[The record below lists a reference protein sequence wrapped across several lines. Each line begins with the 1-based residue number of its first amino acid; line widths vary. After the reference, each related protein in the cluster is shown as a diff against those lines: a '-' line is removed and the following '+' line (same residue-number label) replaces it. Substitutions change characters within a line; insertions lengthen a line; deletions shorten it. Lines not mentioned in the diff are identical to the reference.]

1 MLWRMEV
8 NGDWRCLSPLKASG
22 LDLVFTP
29 PCSALSKADY
39 SLIIDCLSPKSAV
52 SFPLAWPV
60 LLPGGTWFGVFWS
73 PCNVPTDQPDQLSAG
88 YFDSLVSAGRSFSPS
103 SPLMHGNKDL
113 PNLSQ
118 FLMEHTGVL
127 PSSTAS
133 CKPPVA
139 LLGTDVEVRR
149 GVSQP
154 PSGDVGS
161 QLESGG
167 FAGVCAVWALH
178 VSCDRFPVPL
188 MWAPGSQVL
197 CLTGGNE
204 GAEVRWNSV
213 PVSCNDT
220 SGLCFIF
227 IRHPPTHAGSQVL
240 GECTQQSQNEKI
252 KTSKDNTAPFLI
264 LFMASLNHFIMEN
277 INIAYYY

>member
-1 MLWRMEV
+1 MSQVQRSTLGQYSPHVVLWRMEV

-73 PCNVPTDQPDQLSAG
+73 PCNVPTDRPGQLSAG

-118 FLMEHTGVL
+118 FLMEHTGGCTAIFHGL
-127 PSSTAS
+127 LQTTCSSPGHWCGSTSRCEPATEW
-133 CKPPVA
+133 
-139 LLGTDVEVRR
+139 GR
-149 GVSQP
+149 GVPAGVRGVCWCLCCVGFARVLRPLSCP
-154 PSGDVGS
+154 LDVS
-161 QLESGG
+161 AG
-167 FAGVCAVWALH
+167 FAG
-178 VSCDRFPVPL
+178 FVPH
-188 MWAPGSQVL
+188 WWEWGGRSQVEL
-197 CLTGGNE
+197 CT
-204 GAEVRWNSV
+204 R
-213 PVSCNDT
+213 
-220 SGLCFIF
+220 
-227 IRHPPTHAGSQVL
+227 
-240 GECTQQSQNEKI
+240 
-252 KTSKDNTAPFLI
+252 
-264 LFMASLNHFIMEN
+264 
-277 INIAYYY
+277 